1 MKIKNNYFI
10 ILKYMK
16 KIIEC
21 SIIFIIIYIIFY
33 FIDKYLFYK
42 KENFNNKKKNILFYT
57 IHPYTDKIGGII
69 VQYYIAALL
78 DKLGENVRIHRKFGV
93 VDNQIFN
100 KFYDED
106 FDMENTVVIYSE
118 GEPGNPLN
126 AKYCVR
132 WILAPLGIN
141 SDPEIYKT
149 WNKNDLVYYFNTE
162 NKIEENEDKIDDIYK
177 FLGYIYINPNIRNYN
192 KKRID
197 GYCHTFRKSHYHS
210 EIVNIHPED
219 SFEISRDASQED
231 YIEIFNKYKYFVS
244 YDPLNFM
251 SIIAA
256 LCGCVS
262 IIYPIKDKTKDD
274 WLKTTILY
282 SYLKHTNTDNLYGI
296 SYGLE
301 DLKFAEDTIDLV
313 EEQFKDINNYYE
325 EYQVKPFIKDIQNF
339 EENNNTVENIFY

>member
-1 MKIKNNYFI
+1 
-10 ILKYMK
+10 MK

-192 KKRID
+192 KIYDFIIKFKLIKNK
-197 GYCHTFRKSHYHS
+197 HF
-210 EIVNIHPED
+210 
-219 SFEISRDASQED
+219 F
-231 YIEIFNKYKYFVS
+231 IFK
-244 YDPLNFM
+244 LN
-251 SIIAA
+251 
-256 LCGCVS
+256 
-262 IIYPIKDKTKDD
+262 
-274 WLKTTILY
+274 
-282 SYLKHTNTDNLYGI
+282 
-296 SYGLE
+296 
-301 DLKFAEDTIDLV
+301 
-313 EEQFKDINNYYE
+313 
-325 EYQVKPFIKDIQNF
+325 
-339 EENNNTVENIFY
+339 